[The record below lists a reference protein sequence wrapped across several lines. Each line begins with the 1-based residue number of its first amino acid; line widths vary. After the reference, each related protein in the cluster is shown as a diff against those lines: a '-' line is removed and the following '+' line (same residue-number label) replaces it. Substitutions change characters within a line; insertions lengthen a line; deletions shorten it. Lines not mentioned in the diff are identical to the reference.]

1 MNLQQSIAKR
11 ICKLCLERELSYY
24 ALSYR
29 SAVPL
34 TTILHII
41 DGSTHNTKVATIS
54 KICSG
59 LDLSLT
65 EFFDAEEFVDMEC
78 EES

>member
-1 MNLQQSIAKR
+1 MNLQESIAKR
-11 ICKLCLERELSYY
+11 ICKLCLENELSYY

-41 DGSTHNTKVATIS
+41 DGTTHNTKIATIS
-54 KICSG
+54 RICSG
-59 LDLSLT
+59 LDLSLA
-65 EFFDAEEFVDMEC
+65 EFFTAEEFTDMEC
-78 EES
+78 EEN